1 MQQVKKDIWKDERK
15 QRMLQIRKET
25 LTNHSFMNKLKKDR
39 KRLGTKRVR
48 NSSFSERGGHR
59 L

>member
-1 MQQVKKDIWKDERK
+1 
-15 QRMLQIRKET
+15 MLKIRKET

-48 NSSFSERGGHR
+48 NSSFSEREAVIGCK
-59 L
+59 LP

>member
-1 MQQVKKDIWKDERK
+1 
-15 QRMLQIRKET
+15 MLQIRKET

>member
-1 MQQVKKDIWKDERK
+1 
-15 QRMLQIRKET
+15 MLKIRKET

-59 L
+59 LSAALKEFSESAFGS

>member
-1 MQQVKKDIWKDERK
+1 
-15 QRMLQIRKET
+15 MLKIRKET

-59 L
+59 LEAALKEFSESAFGS